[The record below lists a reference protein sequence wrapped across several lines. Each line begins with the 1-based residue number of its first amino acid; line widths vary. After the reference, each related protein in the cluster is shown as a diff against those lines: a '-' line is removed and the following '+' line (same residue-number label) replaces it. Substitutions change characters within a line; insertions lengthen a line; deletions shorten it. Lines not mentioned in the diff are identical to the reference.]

1 MYASCVHLCVSNFA
15 KKCVYL
21 GHFSRLGHTASF
33 CMKWLVLLKVS
44 AHLNSFS
51 YVTYRLGSRVISYAL
66 SMNRWNKIKNITK
79 KPSFGRNID
88 TVSVLRLKNVFA

>member
-1 MYASCVHLCVSNFA
+1 MNSKHFGCHFQITYM
-15 KKCVYL
+15 
-21 GHFSRLGHTASF
+21 GHFTRLGHTASF

-66 SMNRWNKIKNITK
+66 SMYRWNKIKNIAK